1 MQAAGRRYILRR
13 KGREQMPQVQNIQ
26 WFPGHMAKTRRLMR
40 EMLPLVDL
48 AAEVI
53 DARIPY
59 SSRNPELDELL
70 QKKPRIVLLNKS
82 DMADE
87 NVTARWVTA
96 LEKQHA
102 LALPVDC
109 KSGKGLSEFL
119 PAVRSLL
126 SARLEQ
132 YRSKGM
138 TGRTLRVMVVGIP
151 NAGKS
156 SFINR
161 MAGSGR
167 AKVENRPGV
176 TRGNQWF
183 LVAKG
188 IELLDTPGV
197 LWPKFED
204 PNVGDKLAFT
214 GGVKDQVVDIEL
226 LAMRLLSI
234 LAQNYPQMLADRYR
248 MTETAGLAD
257 YELLELLGKKRGML
271 MRGGEVDTLRAA
283 TTLLD
288 EFRAGKLGRL
298 SFEAPPTEGERADD
312 QF

>member
-1 MQAAGRRYILRR
+1 MTQQQ
-13 KGREQMPQVQNIQ
+13 KQQVQ
-26 WFPGHMAKTRRLMR
+26 WFPGHMAKTRRKIR
-40 EMLPLVDL
+40 EMLPLVD
-48 AAEVI
+48 AVTVI
-53 DARIPY
+53 LDARIPE
-59 SSRNPELDELL
+59 SSQNPEIADLIG
-70 QKKPRIVLLNKS
+70 KKPVLYLLNKC
-82 DMADE
+82 DLADAAITE
-87 NVTARWVTA
+87 RWIA
-96 LEKQHA
+96 YWKKQGKTS
-102 LALPVDC
+102 LAVDC
-109 KSGKGLSEFL
+109 RSGKGLHQFR
-119 PAVRSLL
+119 PAIRSLCKE
-126 SARLEQ
+126 RIRINEE
-132 YRSKGM
+132 KGM
-138 TGRTLRVMVVGIP
+138 AGKALRVMVVGIP
-151 NAGKS
+151 NTGKS

-161 MAGSGR
+161 MAKESK
-167 AKVENRPGV
+167 AKVEDRAGV
-176 TRGNQWF
+176 TRSNQWF
-183 LVAKG
+183 VIDGGL
-188 IELLDTPGV
+188 ELLDTPGV

-234 LAQNYPQMLADRYR
+234 LVQNYPQMLADRYR

-271 MRGGEVDTLRAA
+271 MRGGEVNTLRAA